1 MNAVPHI
8 LTPISAPWVAWVMLF
23 LLLCGVVAELVQS
36 GVVLQAFSTIFAKVE
51 RSYGDVQQN
60 LLEELVMNIFRIG
73 TFAMALYLYA
83 YRAGDFRFTTY
94 MLVVAWVLGI
104 DVIKLA
110 ASALVNYTFRISK
123 RFTLIS
129 THYNNLWTVI
139 CCGFYVA
146 LLFLI
151 NIDNAEVTKWLLFA
165 LAAAAIVLIL
175 IKWIRIFYTDL
186 RSLLYIALYILTL
199 EILPMLVLIVGA
211 GYIVD

>member
-8 LTPISAPWVAWVMLF
+8 PTPISAPWVAWVMLF
-23 LLLCGVVAELVQS
+23 LLLCGVLAEMVQRGLLVQ
-36 GVVLQAFSTIFAKVE
+36 AFTTIFSKVE

-60 LLEELVMNIFRIG
+60 LMEELIVNIFRIG

-110 ASALVNYTFRISK
+110 ASTLVNYTFRISK

-151 NIDNAEVTKWLLFA
+151 NIDNAKVTKWLLFA
-165 LAAAAIVLIL
+165 LAVAAIVLIL

-199 EILPMLVLIVGA
+199 EILPMLVLIVGT

>member
-1 MNAVPHI
+1 
-8 LTPISAPWVAWVMLF
+8 MLF
-23 LLLCGVVAELVQS
+23 LLLCGVLAEMVQRGLLVQ
-36 GVVLQAFSTIFAKVE
+36 AFTTIFSKVE

-60 LLEELVMNIFRIG
+60 LMEELIVNIFRIG

-110 ASALVNYTFRISK
+110 ASTLVNYTFRISK

-151 NIDNAEVTKWLLFA
+151 NIDNAKVTKWLLFA
-165 LAAAAIVLIL
+165 LAVAAIVLIL

-199 EILPMLVLIVGA
+199 EILPMLVLIVGT

>member
-1 MNAVPHI
+1 
-8 LTPISAPWVAWVMLF
+8 
-23 LLLCGVVAELVQS
+23 
-36 GVVLQAFSTIFAKVE
+36 
-51 RSYGDVQQN
+51 
-60 LLEELVMNIFRIG
+60 MNIFRIG

-165 LAAAAIVLIL
+165 LAVAAIVLIL

>member
-1 MNAVPHI
+1 MHYALHI
-8 LTPISAPWVAWVMLF
+8 LSPVSAPWVAWVMLF
-23 LLLCGVVAELVQS
+23 LLLCAVVAEMVQS

-60 LLEELVMNIFRIG
+60 PLEELIMNIFRIG

-94 MLVVAWVLGI
+94 LLVAAWVLGI
-104 DVIKLA
+104 DAVKLA
-110 ASALVNYTFRISK
+110 AAALVNYTFRISK
-123 RFTLIS
+123 RFALIS

-146 LLFLI
+146 LLFLL
-151 NIDNAEVTKWLLFA
+151 NIDNAVVTKWSLFA
-165 LAAAAIVLIL
+165 LAVAAIVLVL
-175 IKWIRIFYTDL
+175 IKWIRIFCTDV
-186 RSLLYIALYILTL
+186 RSLLYIVLYILTL
-199 EILPMLVLIVGA
+199 EVLPLLVLIAGA